1 MSTIRQT
8 LGQVRRSVQR
18 LQGEAQKLVGQARNR
33 AGSAQPTGLR
43 GEAGKLLA
51 KLEDRVTRLRQEFEE
66 LDRLHS
72 ELHQRTAPLEEVQD
86 LHRRITAMEKRL
98 TDSRTQAEVGPTT

>member
-1 MSTIRQT
+1 
-8 LGQVRRSVQR
+8 
-18 LQGEAQKLVGQARNR
+18 
-33 AGSAQPTGLR
+33 
-43 GEAGKLLA
+43 
-51 KLEDRVTRLRQEFEE
+51 LRQEFEE

-98 TDSRTQAEVGPTT
+98 TDSRNQADAGSGT